1 MGKKEIIFAAL
12 QDTNTTLKYDGSLKK
27 TTQITKIPVE
37 KEEEYFKTYVRTVS
51 YAFGLSAGEKDVFRS
66 ICSNMSFNNRVVLFK
81 PTKKI
86 IAEQTK
92 LTVETVTNIISSLT
106 RRGLLIREER
116 SMYIVNPNFVSRGK
130 WEDIKALRLEI
141 EFASNGRNITIQ
153 KVTPKYIT
161 IQEELSIND

>member
-1 MGKKEIIFAAL
+1 MRKKEIIFAAQ
-12 QDTNTTLKYDGSLKK
+12 QDTNTTLKFDGSLRK

-37 KEEEYFKTYVRTVS
+37 KEDDYYKTYIRTVS
-51 YAFGLSAGEKDVFRS
+51 YALGLSAGEKDVFKS
-66 ICSNMSFNNRVVLFK
+66 ICGNMSFNNRVVLFR

-86 IAEQTK
+86 IAEQTG
-92 LTVETVTNIISSLT
+92 LNLQTVSNLISSLT

-116 SMYIVNPNFVSRGK
+116 SLYIVNPNYVSRGK

-141 EFASNGRNITIQ
+141 EFASNGRNISIE

-161 IQEELSIND
+161 IQEELTIKE

>member
-37 KEEEYFKTYVRTVS
+37 KEDDYFKTYVRTVS
-51 YAFGLSAGEKDVFRS
+51 YALGLSAGEKDVFRS
-66 ICSNMSFNNRVVLFK
+66 ICCNMSFNNRVVLFK

-86 IAEQTK
+86 IAQQTK

-106 RRGLLIREER
+106 RQGLLIRQER
-116 SMYIVNPNFVSRGK
+116 SMYIVNPNYVSRGK
-130 WEDIKALRLEI
+130 WEEIKALRLEI
-141 EFASNGRNITIQ
+141 EFASNGRNISIQ
-153 KVTPKYIT
+153 KITPRYIT
-161 IQEELSIND
+161 IQEELSINE